1 MNMKTG
7 EESDSA
13 QEPLF
18 CLHCVKLLI
27 LVPGLVLEV
36 DDHTGVFLGYLHRG
50 CAEKWKLMN
59 PTCTVEPVEAK

>member
-1 MNMKTG
+1 MDTKIG
-7 EESDSA
+7 EKSDTA

-18 CLHCVKLLI
+18 CLHCIKLLI

-36 DDHTGVFLGYLHRG
+36 DDRTGVFIGYLHKG

-59 PTCTVEPVEAK
+59 PSCTVEPVAPK